1 MCSVWVLEES
11 PPTRRKMVVL
21 VYLDYLYLVCGF
33 CSYIVMVHFM
43 LLLLT
48 YLLEVYIVYVHIQIT
63 NIFYVLIIII
73 NESKVGI
80 VP

>member
-1 MCSVWVLEES
+1 
-11 PPTRRKMVVL
+11 
-21 VYLDYLYLVCGF
+21 
-33 CSYIVMVHFM
+33 M

-48 YLLEVYIVYVHIQIT
+48 YLLLLEVYIVYVHTQIT
-63 NIFYVLIIII
+63 NIFYVLIII